1 MKSLF
6 PTEGGGFF
14 VPERERPERTG
25 EGESRVFV
33 RVGRGKEA
41 REVSGQKEKGE
52 GRVGEGQRWKERI
65 EEWIEREV
73 RKGASGK
80 DAGEGEGRGG
90 GNSEMPFA
98 SGLYRRIHKANRGAR
113 SVTATTKIQ
122 RFPLRGS

>member
-6 PTEGGGFF
+6 PTMGGGFF

-33 RVGRGKEA
+33 RVERGKEA
-41 REVSGQKEKGE
+41 RGVSGQKEKGE

-80 DAGEGEGRGG
+80 DAGEGEGGG
-90 GNSEMPFA
+90 IPRCRLPPVFIGESTRPIVA
-98 SGLYRRIHKANRGAR
+98 PG
-113 SVTATTKIQ
+113 V
-122 RFPLRGS
+122 